1 MAPEAAVRVPGYQ
14 PPTWPS
20 GAIPKQVHLDL
31 AVGDLGAAE
40 AEAIRLGAHRAGEQ
54 PRPGRW
60 RVMLDPVGHPF
71 CLCDW
76 SQALPANR
84 EGPDH
89 GPVTS
94 R

>member
-84 EGPDH
+84 KDPDH